1 MLRAVA
7 LAAVSLWALPAPA
20 VETVRILMDEREGKV
35 TLRSPEALAAG
46 EDREDA
52 AFRPLGKQAVTL
64 RRTAQGQLELD
75 GAPLSAGSIRFRA
88 GAERGE
94 PITAGDLTVRGDVVA
109 RVRGQRVQLI
119 NVLPLETYLA
129 AVLGSEMPRDFPP
142 EALKAQAVAARTYAL
157 HKKLEAYGQ
166 AVHMGSSVLH
176 QVYAGLSREDER
188 TRAAV
193 QATAGEVLTFELQPI
208 EAYFHASCGGRTE
221 TGMAALGRDLPY
233 LASVE
238 CPCSGLPSSRWALT
252 LPGPELRQAISGAST
267 LQVLSRSAT
276 GRARLVRVAP
286 DRVLDAVLVRQRVGY
301 TRLRSLDFEVA
312 EAGGGDLHIAGRGFG
327 HGAGLCQWGAKV
339 LADQGQ
345 DYRGILRHYY
355 PGTELQALY

>member
-1 MLRAVA
+1 MLRPVA
-7 LAAVSLWALPAPA
+7 LVLVLVLWALPAPA
-20 VETVRILMDEREGKV
+20 AETVRILMDERGESV
-35 TLRSPEALAAG
+35 TLRAAALAAG
-46 EDREDA
+46 EDQEDA
-52 AFRPLGKQAVTL
+52 AFQPLGKSAVNV
-64 RRTAQGQLELD
+64 RRTARGELEVD
-75 GAPLSAGSIRFRA
+75 GAPWPAGSVRFRA
-88 GAERGE
+88 GEE
-94 PITAGDLTVRGDVVA
+94 PISTGDLAVRGDVVA
-109 RVRGQRVQLI
+109 RVRGQRLQLI

-157 HKKLEAYGQ
+157 HKKLESYGQ
-166 AVHMGSSVLH
+166 AVHMGSSVIH
-176 QVYAGLSREDER
+176 QVYAGLSREDDR

-193 QATAGEVLTFELQPI
+193 LATAGEVLTHELQPI

-221 TGMAALGRDLPY
+221 SGLAALGRDLPY

-252 LPGPELRQAISGAST
+252 LPAPELRQAIAGAST
-267 LQVLSRSAT
+267 LQILSRSRT

-312 EAGGGDLHIAGRGFG
+312 ESGGALHIAGRGFG

-345 DYRGILRHYY
+345 DYRAILRHYY
-355 PGTELQALY
+355 PGAELQALY